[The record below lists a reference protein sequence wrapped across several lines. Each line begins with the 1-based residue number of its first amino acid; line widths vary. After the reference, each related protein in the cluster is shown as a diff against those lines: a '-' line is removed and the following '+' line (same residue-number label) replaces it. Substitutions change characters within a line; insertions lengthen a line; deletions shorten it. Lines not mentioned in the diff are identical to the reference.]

1 MGDMNTPAR
10 AVADTPQRILDV
22 AEHLVQTRGFN
33 GFSYADIAAEVGLT
47 KATLHYHFATKAELG
62 RRLIERYTAAFAGAL
77 HRIDSAAPG
86 APARLRAYIKLY
98 ADVLAENRMC
108 LCGMAAAE
116 YGTLPAPMQ
125 KALLT
130 FFAANE
136 VWLTQL
142 LDQAQNEGY
151 LCLRAPPREEAGM
164 MMSALEGAMLVA
176 RAMGDPIRFE
186 RAAASLLA
194 QLEQPAAPSPAR
206 SLRNRGNVA
215 RPPLGKPRR
224 SRVLQRR

>member
-1 MGDMNTPAR
+1 MNTPVSEA
-10 AVADTPQRILDV
+10 ADTSQRILNV

-47 KATLHYHFATKAELG
+47 KATLHYHFPTKAELG
-62 RRLIERYTAAFAGAL
+62 RRLIERYAAAFAGAL
-77 HRIDSAAPG
+77 HKIDTAAAG
-86 APARLRAYIKLY
+86 APARLRAYVKLY

-125 KALLT
+125 KALQM

-136 VWLTQL
+136 VWLTRL
-142 LDQAQNEGY
+142 LDQGQNEGY

-194 QLEQPAAPSPAR
+194 QLEQSGAAAPAH
-206 SLRNRGNVA
+206 SLRDRGKVA
-215 RPPLGKPRR
+215 RPRLPKQRRPRTLRR
-224 SRVLQRR
+224 S

>member
-1 MGDMNTPAR
+1 MTTPSA
-10 AVADTPQRILDV
+10 AADTPQRILDV

-62 RRLIERYTAAFAGAL
+62 RRLIERYAAAFEGAL
-77 HRIDSAAPG
+77 HKIDSAAAG
-86 APARLRAYIKLY
+86 APARLRAYVKLY
-98 ADVLAENRMC
+98 ADVLAEDRMC

-125 KALLT
+125 RALQM

-136 VWLTQL
+136 VWLTRL
-142 LDQAQNEGY
+142 LDQGQTEGY

-194 QLEQPAAPSPAR
+194 QLEQSTGAAPAR
-206 SLRNRGNVA
+206 TLHGRGKIGRA
-215 RPPLGKPRR
+215 RLSKPQRSRTLRR
-224 SRVLQRR
+224 S

>member
-1 MGDMNTPAR
+1 MTTPAS
-10 AVADTPQRILDV
+10 AAADTPQRILDV

-62 RRLIERYTAAFAGAL
+62 RRLIERYAAAFEGAL
-77 HRIDSAAPG
+77 HQIDSAAAG
-86 APARLRAYIKLY
+86 APARLRAYVKLY
-98 ADVLAENRMC
+98 ADVLAEDRMC

-125 KALLT
+125 KALQT

-136 VWLTQL
+136 VWLTRL
-142 LDQAQNEGY
+142 LDQGQSEGY

-176 RAMGDPIRFE
+176 RAMDDPIRFE

-194 QLEQPAAPSPAR
+194 QLEQSGGTSPAR
-206 SLRNRGNVA
+206 SLRARGKVA
-215 RPPLGKPRR
+215 RARLPKQRR
-224 SRVLQRR
+224 SRTLRRG

>member
-1 MGDMNTPAR
+1 MNTPASE
-10 AVADTPQRILDV
+10 AADTPQRILDV

-33 GFSYADIAAEVGLT
+33 GFSYADIAAEVRLT

-62 RRLIERYTAAFAGAL
+62 RRLIDRYAAAFAGAL
-77 HRIDSAAPG
+77 RRIDSAAAD
-86 APARLRAYIKLY
+86 APARLRAYVKLY
-98 ADVLAENRMC
+98 ADVLAEDRMC

-125 KALLT
+125 KALHL

-136 VWLTQL
+136 VWLTRL
-142 LDQAQNEGY
+142 LDQGQNEGY
-151 LCLRAPPREEAGM
+151 LCLRAPAREEAGM

-176 RAMGDPIRFE
+176 RAMGDPVRFE

-194 QLEQPAAPSPAR
+194 QLEQSGASSPAA
-206 SLRNRGNVA
+206 G
-215 RPPLGKPRR
+215 PRR
-224 SRVLQRR
+224 RGKVTRARRPKQRHARLLQRS

>member
-1 MGDMNTPAR
+1 MNTPASE
-10 AVADTPQRILDV
+10 AADTPQRILNV

-47 KATLHYHFATKAELG
+47 KATLHYHFPTKAELG
-62 RRLIERYTAAFAGAL
+62 RRLIERYAAAFALAL
-77 HRIDSAAPG
+77 HKIDTAAAG
-86 APARLRAYIKLY
+86 APARLRAYVKLY

-116 YGTLPAPMQ
+116 YGTLPSPMQ
-125 KALLT
+125 KALQM

-136 VWLTQL
+136 VWLTRL
-142 LDQAQNEGY
+142 LDQGQDEGY
-151 LCLRAPPREEAGM
+151 LCLRAPAREEAGM

-194 QLEQPAAPSPAR
+194 QLEQSGVASPAR
-206 SLRNRGNVA
+206 SLRDRGKVA
-215 RPPLGKPRR
+215 RERLPKQRRPRTLRR
-224 SRVLQRR
+224 S

>member
-1 MGDMNTPAR
+1 MNTPASE
-10 AVADTPQRILDV
+10 AADTPQRILNV

-47 KATLHYHFATKAELG
+47 KATLHYHFPTKAELG
-62 RRLIERYTAAFAGAL
+62 RRLIERYAVAFALALHKIDTAAA
-77 HRIDSAAPG
+77 G
-86 APARLRAYIKLY
+86 APARLRAYVKLY

-125 KALLT
+125 KALQM

-136 VWLTQL
+136 VWLTRL
-142 LDQAQNEGY
+142 LDQGQNEGY
-151 LCLRAPPREEAGM
+151 LCLRAPAREEAGM

-194 QLEQPAAPSPAR
+194 QLEQSGVASPAR
-206 SLRNRGNVA
+206 SLRDRGKVA
-215 RPPLGKPRR
+215 RERLPKQRRPRTLRR
-224 SRVLQRR
+224 S